1 MRRRVARIR
10 AGIRAMRRRTSLS
23 GRCEAQVVRKWVAAA
38 TPPVLPR
45 HPLID
50 PSTRVRACMTCQE
63 TPPPCPPGH
72 PPAVLFV
79 LGPTGIGKSRA
90 AFEVARAV
98 GGEIV
103 VCDSRQ
109 VYDRLDIATNKP
121 PAEDMRQV
129 PYHLVGIADPR
140 TTYTVFEFV
149 DAANRAIGEI
159 AARGR
164 LPVVEGGS
172 MLWADALAEGF
183 SLAGVP
189 PRPER
194 RAELQALPVA
204 ELAGI
209 VRRLDPEAAVDERN
223 PVRLVRAIEVL
234 EVAGPPLA
242 RLRTRRPPPWRA
254 VRVGLT
260 ADLAVIDRGLAERSR
275 RQVER
280 GLVEETRA
288 ALAEGVPPDAPV
300 LTGIGYAEAL
310 AHIRGEVSLEEL
322 PEVMARSNRRY
333 ARRQLRWLR
342 RNPAIAW
349 LDATADPVRG
359 ILDLLRAQTI

>member
-1 MRRRVARIR
+1 MGRVAP
-10 AGIRAMRRRTSLS
+10 T
-23 GRCEAQVVRKWVAAA
+23 V
-38 TPPVLPR
+38 P
-45 HPLID
+45 
-50 PSTRVRACMTCQE
+50 
-63 TPPPCPPGH
+63 
-72 PPAVLFV
+72 LFV
-79 LGPTGIGKSRA
+79 GPTGIGKSRA
-90 AFEVARAV
+90 AFEVARAL

-121 PAEDMRQV
+121 PPEDLRAV
-129 PYHLVGIADPR
+129 PHHLVGVADPR
-140 TTYTVFEFV
+140 TAYTVFEFV
-149 DAANRAIGEI
+149 EAANAAIAGI

-164 LPVVEGGS
+164 LPIVEGGS

-194 RAELQALPVA
+194 RAELERLPVA
-204 ELAGI
+204 ELAGL
-209 VRRLDPEAAVDERN
+209 VRRLDPEARVDERN

-242 RLRTRRPPPWRA
+242 THRTRRPPPWTPLRI
-254 VRVGLT
+254 GLT
-260 ADLAVIDRGLAERSR
+260 APLDVIDRRLAERSR

-288 ALAEGVPPDAPV
+288 ALAAGVPPDAPV

-310 AHIRGEVSLEEL
+310 LCIRGEVSPEDL
-322 PEVMARSNRRY
+322 PEVMARANRRY

-342 RNPAIAW
+342 RNPAITW
-349 LDATADPVRG
+349 FDATADPVPGILGFLRERG
-359 ILDLLRAQTI
+359 I

>member
-1 MRRRVARIR
+1 M
-10 AGIRAMRRRTSLS
+10 
-23 GRCEAQVVRKWVAAA
+23 A
-38 TPPVLPR
+38 TV
-45 HPLID
+45 PLI
-50 PSTRVRACMTCQE
+50 
-63 TPPPCPPGH
+63 
-72 PPAVLFV
+72 

-90 AFEVARAV
+90 AFEVARAL

-121 PAEDMRQV
+121 SAEDMREV
-129 PYHLVGIADPR
+129 RYHLVGIADPR

-149 DAANRAIGEI
+149 AAANSAIADI
-159 AARGR
+159 VARGR

-194 RAELQALPVA
+194 RAELERLPAA
-204 ELAGI
+204 ELAGLLHE
-209 VRRLDPEAAVDERN
+209 LDPEAEVDERN

-242 RLRTRRPPPWRA
+242 RLRTRRPPPWTPL
-254 VRVGLT
+254 RVGLI
-260 ADLAVIDRGLAERSR
+260 ADLEVVDRRLAERSR

-280 GLVEETRA
+280 GLIEETRA
-288 ALAEGVPPDAPV
+288 ALAWGVPPDAPV

-310 AHIRGEVSLEEL
+310 MHLRGEVALEDL

-342 RNPAIAW
+342 RNPAITW
-349 LDATADPVRG
+349 FDATGDPVPG
-359 ILDLLRAQTI
+359 ILGFLRDQRV

>member
-1 MRRRVARIR
+1 MGGVS
-10 AGIRAMRRRTSLS
+10 TT
-23 GRCEAQVVRKWVAAA
+23 V
-38 TPPVLPR
+38 
-45 HPLID
+45 PLI
-50 PSTRVRACMTCQE
+50 
-63 TPPPCPPGH
+63 
-72 PPAVLFV
+72 

-90 AFEVARAV
+90 AFEVARAR
-98 GGEIV
+98 GGEVV

-121 PAEDMRQV
+121 PPEDMREV
-129 PYHLVGIADPR
+129 RYHLVGIADPR

-149 DAANRAIGEI
+149 AAANAAIADI

-194 RAELQALPVA
+194 RAELERLPVA
-204 ELAGI
+204 ELAGM
-209 VRRLDPEAAVDERN
+209 VRRLDPEARLDERN

-234 EVAGPPLA
+234 EVTGPPLTG
-242 RLRTRRPPPWRA
+242 RQTRRPPPWTPLRI
-254 VRVGLT
+254 GLT
-260 ADLAVIDRGLAERSR
+260 APPEVVDQRLAERSR

-280 GLVEETRA
+280 GLIEETRG
-288 ALAEGVPPDAPV
+288 ALAAGVPATAPV

-310 AHIRGEVSLEEL
+310 MHIRGEVTLEEL
-322 PEVMARSNRRY
+322 PAVMARANRRY

-342 RNPAIAW
+342 RNPDITW
-349 LDATADPVRG
+349 FDATGDPVPG
-359 ILDLLRAQTI
+359 ILGFLREHGI

>member
-1 MRRRVARIR
+1 MGGV
-10 AGIRAMRRRTSLS
+10 MTS
-23 GRCEAQVVRKWVAAA
+23 V
-38 TPPVLPR
+38 PM
-45 HPLID
+45 I
-50 PSTRVRACMTCQE
+50 
-63 TPPPCPPGH
+63 
-72 PPAVLFV
+72 

-90 AFEVARAV
+90 AFDIARAL

-121 PAEDMRQV
+121 SPDDMRRV
-129 PYHLVGIADPR
+129 RYHLVGVADAR
-140 TTYTVFEFV
+140 TTYTAYEFV
-149 DAANRAIGEI
+149 EAANVAIADI

-194 RAELQALPVA
+194 RAELERLPVA
-204 ELAGI
+204 ELAGM
-209 VRRLDPEAAVDERN
+209 VRRLDPEARVDERN

-242 RLRTRRPPPWRA
+242 RRRTRRPPPWTPL
-254 VRVGLT
+254 RVGLT
-260 ADLAVIDRGLAERSR
+260 APLDVIDRRLAERSR

-280 GLVEETRA
+280 GLVEETRT
-288 ALAEGVPPDAPV
+288 ALAAGVPPGAPV

-310 AHIRGEVSLEEL
+310 MCIRGEVSPEEL

-333 ARRQLRWLR
+333 ARRQLRWLQ
-342 RNPAIAW
+342 RNPAVSW
-349 LDATADPVRG
+349 FDATTDPVPG
-359 ILDLLRAQTI
+359 ILGFLREHRI

>member
-1 MRRRVARIR
+1 MMPTMGAV
-10 AGIRAMRRRTSLS
+10 RT
-23 GRCEAQVVRKWVAAA
+23 VV
-38 TPPVLPR
+38 PM
-45 HPLID
+45 I
-50 PSTRVRACMTCQE
+50 
-63 TPPPCPPGH
+63 
-72 PPAVLFV
+72 

-90 AFEVARAV
+90 AFEVALAL

-121 PAEDMRQV
+121 SPEDLRAV
-129 PYHLVGIADPR
+129 RYHLVGVADPR
-140 TTYTVFEFV
+140 TTYTAFEFV
-149 DAANRAIGEI
+149 EAANAAIADI

-164 LPVVEGGS
+164 VPIVEGGS

-183 SLAGVP
+183 SLAGVA

-194 RAELQALPVA
+194 RAELERLPLA
-204 ELAGI
+204 ELAGM
-209 VRRLDPEAAVDERN
+209 VRRLDPEARLDERN

-242 RLRTRRPPPWRA
+242 RRQTRRAPPWTPLRA
-254 VRVGLT
+254 GLT
-260 ADLAVIDRGLAERSR
+260 APLDVIDARLAERSR

-280 GLVEETRA
+280 GLIEETRA
-288 ALAEGVPPDAPV
+288 ALAAGVPPDAPV

-310 AHIRGEVSLEEL
+310 MHIRGEVSLEEL

-342 RNPAIAW
+342 RSPAITW
-349 LDATADPVRG
+349 FDATDDPVPG
-359 ILDLLRAQTI
+359 ILGSLREHGI

>member
-1 MRRRVARIR
+1 LPV
-10 AGIRAMRRRTSLS
+10 
-23 GRCEAQVVRKWVAAA
+23 
-38 TPPVLPR
+38 TPPRV
-45 HPLID
+45 PL
-50 PSTRVRACMTCQE
+50 
-63 TPPPCPPGH
+63 
-72 PPAVLFV
+72 V

-90 AFEVARAV
+90 AFEIARRL

-121 PAEDMRQV
+121 GPEAMREV
-129 PYHLVGIADPR
+129 RYHLVGVADPR
-140 TTYTVFEFV
+140 TTYSVHEFV
-149 DAANRAIGEI
+149 RAANEAIADIGR
-159 AARGR
+159 RGR

-194 RAELQALPVA
+194 RAELAALPVS
-204 ELAGI
+204 ELA
-209 VRRLDPEAAVDERN
+209 VLLQRLDPSADVDLRN

-242 RLRTRRPPPWRA
+242 RLRQRRPPPWTP
-254 VRVGLT
+254 VRMGLE
-260 ADLAVIDRGLAERSR
+260 ADLATIDARLLERSR
-275 RQVER
+275 EQVAR
-280 GLVEETRA
+280 GLVEETRL
-288 ALAEGVPPDAPV
+288 ALEFGVAPDAPV
-300 LTGIGYAEAL
+300 LTGIGYAEAV
-310 AHIRGEVSLEEL
+310 AHLRGEVSLEEL
-322 PEVMARSNRRY
+322 PDVMARSNRRY

-349 LDATADPVRG
+349 FDATSDPVPG
-359 ILDLLRAQTI
+359 ILEFLQELPI

>member
-1 MRRRVARIR
+1 MQ
-10 AGIRAMRRRTSLS
+10 G
-23 GRCEAQVVRKWVAAA
+23 GRPASV
-38 TPPVLPR
+38 
-45 HPLID
+45 PL
-50 PSTRVRACMTCQE
+50 
-63 TPPPCPPGH
+63 
-72 PPAVLFV
+72 L

-90 AFEVARAV
+90 AFEVARAL

-121 PAEDMRQV
+121 SREEMREV
-129 PYHLVGIADPR
+129 RYHLVGIADPR

-149 DAANRAIGEI
+149 EAANRAIADI

-164 LPVVEGGS
+164 LPIVEGGS

-189 PRPER
+189 PRPDR
-194 RAELQALPVA
+194 RAELERLPVA

-209 VRRLDPEAAVDERN
+209 VRRLDPEATLDERN

-242 RLRTRRPPPWRA
+242 RLRTRRPPPWTPLRI
-254 VRVGLT
+254 GLT
-260 ADLAVIDRGLAERSR
+260 ADLGVVDLRLARRSR

-288 ALAEGVPPDAPV
+288 ALAYGVPADAPV

-310 AHIRGEVSLEEL
+310 AHIRGEVSLEAL

-342 RNPAIAW
+342 RNPAITW
-349 LDATADPVRG
+349 FDATADPVPG
-359 ILDLLRAQTI
+359 ILDFLRAQPI